1 MVVMNIMTGWGHNS
15 EMFIRMK
22 CVRVCVCVCVCV
34 WGGVLRMRKCVGN
47 MGILSIRRRIWGGGG

>member
-22 CVRVCVCVCVCV
+22 CVCVCV
-34 WGGVLRMRKCVGN
+34 WGGGGGVLRMRKCVH
-47 MGILSIRRRIWGGGG
+47 MVIWVFKVLGGG